1 MICPSFEKISGSEP
15 DLKWCKGNTLVMVL
29 ALIVVFST
37 MSIALSDLITTQSV
51 QVEYLLF
58 QSKVRYISHS
68 GLLHME
74 QEMTEDIDK
83 TVSTPISFEYV
94 GEYCVAWTIK
104 DGIPVCDTNAIPSK
118 PCCEFRGSA
127 CVVGNT
133 QGRCK
138 TPGKWVATY
147 KSLYDSTSKSITS
160 TGCVVYVPSRDT
172 NADCFNSDP
181 NAIQFKGNQSMI
193 LAWE

>member
-1 MICPSFEKISGSEP
+1 MIYPSLKKSSVSKP
-15 DLKWCKGNTLVMVL
+15 DAKMCKGNTLVMVL

-37 MSIALSDLITTQSV
+37 LSIALSDLISIQSV

-58 QSKVRYISHS
+58 KSKVRYITHS

-74 QEMTEDIDK
+74 QEITEDIGK
-83 TVSTPISFEYV
+83 TVSAPISFEYV
-94 GEYCVAWTIK
+94 GEYCVAWITK

-138 TPGKWVATY
+138 TPGKWVASY

-160 TGCVVYVPSRDT
+160 TGCVVYVPSRNT